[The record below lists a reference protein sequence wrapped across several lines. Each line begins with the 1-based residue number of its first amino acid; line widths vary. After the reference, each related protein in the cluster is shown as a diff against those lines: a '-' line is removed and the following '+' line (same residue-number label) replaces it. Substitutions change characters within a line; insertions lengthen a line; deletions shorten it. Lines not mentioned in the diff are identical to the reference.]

1 MSKID
6 YGEIGKN
13 IRIHRAQKNL
23 KQKDLAEKINVSAQH
38 ISHIE
43 TGRAQPSLPVLV
55 DIANALDTDINTLL
69 GANLSTG
76 RKKILEA
83 QIAEELEGAT
93 VEVLEHILAFCR
105 EEIQFY
111 RKILGLS
118 N

>member
-1 MSKID
+1 MSNID
-6 YGEIGKN
+6 YGEIGRN
-13 IRIHRAQKNL
+13 IRIRRTQKDL
-23 KQKDLAEKINVSAQH
+23 KQKDLAEQINISAQH
-38 ISHIE
+38 FSHIE

-55 DIANALDTDINTLL
+55 DIANALDTDINALL

>member
-1 MSKID
+1 MSNID
-6 YGEIGKN
+6 YGEIGRN
-13 IRIHRAQKNL
+13 IRIRCTQKDL
-23 KQKDLAEKINVSAQH
+23 KQKDLAEQINISAQH
-38 ISHIE
+38 FSHIE

-55 DIANALDTDINTLL
+55 DIANALDTDINTFL

-93 VEVLEHILAFCR
+93 VEVRERILAFCK

>member
-1 MSKID
+1 MSNID
-6 YGEIGKN
+6 YEEIGRN
-13 IRIHRAQKNL
+13 IRIRRTQKNL
-23 KQKDLAEKINVSAQH
+23 KQKVLAEHINISAQH

-93 VEVLEHILAFCR
+93 AEVLEHILAFCR
-105 EEIQFY
+105 EEIQFF

>member
-1 MSKID
+1 MSNID
-6 YGEIGKN
+6 YGEIGRN
-13 IRIHRAQKNL
+13 IRIRRTQKD
-23 KQKDLAEKINVSAQH
+23 KKKKDLAEQINISAQH
-38 ISHIE
+38 FSHIE